1 MGNSYTEEWKNVES
15 WNSHGLSYSEQTGT
29 LTFTDEEFL
38 ESAVLNIEIPED
50 AKSFSFSLT
59 CGNIKE
65 GGDTGYITVGFG
77 EGDDAMGFRSNGI
90 SSTSYV
96 ITTLGS
102 TEEPINITNDYKNM
116 YIKVEARNPDK
127 GAIDFCFKDLEVK
140 FYNRKGNV
148 DFFGNLTSETFIQ
161 TNTDEKVTPPD
172 NTPRFLIFVLI
183 IAALGGGVFA
193 YKKLKDRMYT
203 L

>member
-15 WNSHGLSYSEQTGT
+15 WESHGLSYSDQTGA

-77 EGDDAMGFRSNGI
+77 EGDEAMGFRSNGI

-96 ITTLGS
+96 TTSLGS
-102 TEEPINITNDYKNM
+102 SAEPINITNGYKNM
-116 YIKVEARNPDK
+116 YIKVEARNYDK
-127 GAIDFCFKDLEVK
+127 DEVDFCFKDLNIE
-140 FYNRKGNV
+140 FYNQKGKT
-148 DFFGNLTSETFIQ
+148 DFFGSLTSETFIQ
-161 TNTDEKVTPPD
+161 TNTDEKVVPPD
-172 NTPRFLIFVLI
+172 NTPKFLIFVVV
-183 IAALGGGVFA
+183 IAVLAGGVIA